1 MGFVPI
7 ETVEPSPVR
16 SETYAARGLW
26 HEVLF
31 AGVSR
36 TNVAVSRA
44 KALAVLVGSPA
55 LGEVQ
60 VETVGEFTLQSRY
73 AKWLRQ
79 NFA

>member
-1 MGFVPI
+1 MGLAI
-7 ETVEPSPVR
+7 EVWSPLR
-16 SETYAARGLW
+16 FARRHTLGAFGF
-26 HEVLF
+26 VLF
-31 AGVSR
+31 AGAR

-60 VETVGEFTLQSRY
+60 VETLGEFTLQSRY

-79 NFA
+79 NFV